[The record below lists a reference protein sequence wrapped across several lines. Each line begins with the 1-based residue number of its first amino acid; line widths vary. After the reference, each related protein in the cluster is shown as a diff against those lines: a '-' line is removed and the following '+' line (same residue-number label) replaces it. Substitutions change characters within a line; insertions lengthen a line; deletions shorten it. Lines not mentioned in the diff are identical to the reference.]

1 MFALLASA
9 PGFVVAPRTAQGRR
23 SKELSSRFQTIKAI
37 AWQHS
42 RFGRLAANARLTVV
56 KARLCGV
63 PETPK
68 FGPNARRRRTG
79 VPHDGSDQ
87 LHPTAKAPARG
98 RSLMDRPLFAPHR
111 PSRASRIISAPRRRP
126 FTAGLLALALALG
139 GLATAH
145 AQEDAPDAATS
156 TATGPGSIVKGTYG
170 AWQVSCRTPPG
181 AKEEKCALVQSV
193 TAEDRP
199 NVGLTVVFYKAVGED
214 KKLLRVVVPLGV
226 LLPTGLGLK
235 IDNQDVGNAPCSSS
249 LTRRRPASAS
259 RSRCKASARRS
270 TT

>member
-1 MFALLASA
+1 
-9 PGFVVAPRTAQGRR
+9 
-23 SKELSSRFQTIKAI
+23 
-37 AWQHS
+37 
-42 RFGRLAANARLTVV
+42 
-56 KARLCGV
+56 
-63 PETPK
+63 
-68 FGPNARRRRTG
+68 
-79 VPHDGSDQ
+79 
-87 LHPTAKAPARG
+87 
-98 RSLMDRPLFAPHR
+98 MDRPLFAPHR

-235 IDNQDVGNAPCSSS
+235 IDNQDVGNAPFLKCSKRGCIAEVVLQDEVIKKLETGTNAMFIIFDTPEAGIGIPIS
-249 LTRRRPASAS
+249 LQGFGEALNNL
-259 RSRCKASARRS
+259 K
-270 TT
+270 